1 MGLKVPGMKALGRR
15 PVLVALASVFIG
27 FAIVLGKVVVGL
39 LTGSLGIL
47 SEAAHSVMDLI
58 ASTFAL
64 VAVSAARKP
73 ADSEHPYGH
82 GRAENLAAFGMGVLL
97 TITAAGIAF
106 EALRRLVSGGHA
118 VNPAGYAFAL
128 LIATLVIESGRAVV
142 LRRVAR
148 ISDSDALR
156 ADATDRLADVFAIL
170 AVLAGLV
177 GVRMGLVW
185 ADSVAALLVAA
196 LIARAAGQVVWRSG
210 DILMDR
216 APAGAARQLRAAI
229 QGVDGVRE
237 VRSVRVR
244 RSGPNLIGDAGIATA
259 RMLSLEAA
267 GALVEEV
274 KRAAKAALPS
284 LDLTVTVEGQTR
296 PSDLVERVHAAA
308 ARNGGVRDLH
318 NVTVERENDGSLHL
332 TMHAKLPG
340 DMTLA
345 AASRASAD
353 LERTLRTELTDA
365 NRIDIHLEPMEPH
378 VVRGEDVTSRRT
390 QLATK
395 MREVVESHPE
405 VRRCVDVELSD
416 RHNRIYAHVVA
427 ELDGDV
433 SLEHA
438 HQVESELEEQIRR
451 ALPEVSEV
459 VARAIA

>member
-1 MGLKVPGMKALGRR
+1 MKALGRR
-15 PVLVALASVFIG
+15 PELVALASVFIG
-27 FAIVLGKVVVGL
+27 VALVVGKL
-39 LTGSLGIL
+39 VVGVLTGSLGIL
-47 SEAAHSVMDLI
+47 SEAAHSILDVV
-58 ASTFAL
+58 ASFFAL
-64 VAVSAARKP
+64 AAVRTARKP
-73 ADSEHPYGH
+73 ADIEHPYGH
-82 GRAENLAAFGMGVLL
+82 GRAENVAAFAEGVVMI
-97 TITAAGIAF
+97 ITALGIAF
-106 EALRRLVSGGHA
+106 EAVRRLTSGGGT

-128 LIATLVIESGRAVV
+128 LIGTLLIEAGRAGV
-142 LRRVAR
+142 LRGVGRAA
-148 ISDSDALR
+148 DSEALQ
-156 ADATDRLADVFAIL
+156 ADATNRLADVLATV
-170 AVLAGLV
+170 AVLIGLV
-177 GVRMGLVW
+177 GVTIGLPW
-185 ADSVAALLVAA
+185 ADSVAALVVAVI
-196 LIARAAGQVVWRSG
+196 IARAAINIAWRSG

-216 APAGAARQLRAAI
+216 ASAGAARQLRAAI

-267 GALVEEV
+267 GALVDEV
-274 KRAAKAALPS
+274 KRVAKAALPS
-284 LDLTVTVEGQTR
+284 LDLTVTVEGQSR

-378 VVRGEDVTSRRT
+378 VVRGEDVTGRRT

>member
-1 MGLKVPGMKALGRR
+1 MKALGRR
-15 PVLVALASVFIG
+15 PELVALASVLIG
-27 FAIVLGKVVVGL
+27 VAIVVGKLVVGV

-47 SEAAHSVMDLI
+47 SEAAHSILDVV
-58 ASTFAL
+58 ASFFAL
-64 VAVSAARKP
+64 AAVRTARKP
-73 ADSEHPYGH
+73 ADTEHPYGH
-82 GRAENLAAFGMGVLL
+82 GRAENVAAFAEGVLMI
-97 TITAAGIAF
+97 ITALGIAF
-106 EALRRLVSGGHA
+106 EAVRRLTVGGGS

-128 LIATLVIESGRAVV
+128 LIGTLVIEAGRAGV
-142 LRRVAR
+142 LRGVGRAA
-148 ISDSDALR
+148 DSEALL
-156 ADATDRLADVFAIL
+156 ADATNRLADVLATV
-170 AVLAGLV
+170 AVLIGLV
-177 GVRMGLVW
+177 GVTVGLRW

-196 LIARAAGQVVWRSG
+196 IIARAAIGVAWRSG

-216 APAGAARQLRAAI
+216 APAGAARQLRSAI
-229 QGVDGVRE
+229 QAVEGVRE

-244 RSGPNLIGDAGIATA
+244 RSGPNLIGDASIATA

-267 GALVEEV
+267 GALVEQV
-274 KRAAKAALPS
+274 KRVAKEALPS
-284 LDLTVTVEGQTR
+284 LDLTIAVEGQTR
-296 PSDLVERVHAAA
+296 PSDLVERIHAAA

-318 NVTVERENDGSLHL
+318 NVTVERESDGSLHL

-353 LERTLRTELTDA
+353 LERTLRTELSDA

-378 VVRGEDVTSRRT
+378 VIRGEDVTSRRT
-390 QLATK
+390 QLATR

>member
-1 MGLKVPGMKALGRR
+1 MKALGRR

-27 FAIVLGKVVVGL
+27 VAIVLGKIVVGL

-64 VAVSAARKP
+64 VAVTAARKP

-82 GRAENLAAFGMGVLL
+82 GRAENLAAFGTGVLL
-97 TITAAGIAF
+97 TITAGGIAY
-106 EALRRLVSGGHA
+106 EALHRLILGGHT
-118 VNPAGYAFAL
+118 VNPAGYAFVL
-128 LIATLVIESGRAVV
+128 LIATLAIESGRAVV

-148 ISDSDALR
+148 IADSEALR
-156 ADATDRLADVFAIL
+156 ADATDRLADVFAIV
-170 AVLAGLV
+170 AVLVGLV
-177 GVRMGLVW
+177 GVRMGFVW

-196 LIARAAGQVVWRSG
+196 LIARSAGQVVWRSG
-210 DILMDR
+210 DILIDR
-216 APAGAARQLRAAI
+216 APAGAERQLRTAI
-229 QGVDGVRE
+229 QGVGGVRE

-244 RSGPNLIGDAGIATA
+244 KSGPSLLGDASIATA

-267 GALVEEV
+267 GALVDEV
-274 KRAAKAALPS
+274 KRVARATLPS
-284 LDLTVTVEGQTR
+284 LDLTVVVEGQTR
-296 PSDLVERVHAAA
+296 PTDLVERIHAAA

-318 NVTVERENDGSLHL
+318 NVTVERESDGSLHL

-345 AASRASAD
+345 TASLASAE
-353 LERTLRTELTDA
+353 LESALRAELPDA
-365 NRIDIHLEPMEPH
+365 TRVDIHLEPMEPH
-378 VVRGEDVTSRRT
+378 VVSGEDVTSRRA
-390 QLATK
+390 QLTAR
-395 MREVVESHPE
+395 MREVVEAHPE

-416 RHNRIYAHVVA
+416 RHHRIYAHVVA
-427 ELDGDV
+427 ELDGRA

-438 HQVESELEEQIRR
+438 HQVETELEEQIRR
-451 ALPEVSEV
+451 ALPEVHEV